1 MIKQRYYEA
10 QADQEGADMLLFP
23 SILKFGFVSMK
34 EKFALAIYIDPGVL

>member
-10 QADQEGADMLLFP
+10 QADQEGADLLLFP
-23 SILKFGFVSMK
+23 SILKFGFISMK